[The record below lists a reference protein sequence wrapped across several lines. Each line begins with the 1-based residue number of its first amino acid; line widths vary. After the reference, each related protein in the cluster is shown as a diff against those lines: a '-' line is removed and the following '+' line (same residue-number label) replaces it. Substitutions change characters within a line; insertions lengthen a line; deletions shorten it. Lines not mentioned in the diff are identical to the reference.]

1 MWFKEGRR
9 NSNNSTSLLFQDF
22 QIFQVDATKD
32 AIHFHSHV
40 FTSIFRDL
48 ISCYL
53 YHCNE
58 AKMLRFAP
66 VTLPSTI
73 FLSLPSKSGS
83 YFGAG
88 PVFAKVLSREEIL
101 KTILETCTWS
111 IKFSVHTLNEKWSKL
126 LLIRGGRNNEALQA
140 VYIDTAVQFPFT
152 VPFQCIQSVVRWFC
166 NVAFIFFL
174 FLALLKFAHAK
185 VWKVDFI
192 EINYSVSKYGGE
204 EGEKIRLVPIKNQH
218 IRGEHFVE
226 KWAKGESF

>member
-22 QIFQVDATKD
+22 QIFQIDATKD

-40 FTSIFRDL
+40 FISIFRDILLFSDL

-88 PVFAKVLSREEIL
+88 PVFAKVLSREEVS

-126 LLIRGGRNNEALQA
+126 LLIRGGRDNEALQA

-152 VPFQCIQSVVRWFC
+152 FPFQCIQSVVRWFC
-166 NVAFIFFL
+166 NVAFIFFS
-174 FLALLKFAHAK
+174 FLGSLKICTRKSLKDRFYR
-185 VWKVDFI
+185 D
-192 EINYSVSKYGGE
+192 
-204 EGEKIRLVPIKNQH
+204 
-218 IRGEHFVE
+218 
-226 KWAKGESF
+226 

>member
-88 PVFAKVLSREEIL
+88 PVSAKVLSREEIS

-126 LLIRGGRNNEALQA
+126 FLIWDNEALQA

-152 VPFQCIQSVVRWFC
+152 VQCIQSVVRWFC
-166 NVAFIFFL
+166 NVAFIFF
-174 FLALLKFAHAK
+174 FFS
-185 VWKVDFI
+185 WF
-192 EINYSVSKYGGE
+192 S
-204 EGEKIRLVPIKNQH
+204 
-218 IRGEHFVE
+218 
-226 KWAKGESF
+226 

>member
-40 FTSIFRDL
+40 FTSIFRDILLFSSDL

-73 FLSLPSKSGS
+73 FLSLLSKSGS

-88 PVFAKVLSREEIL
+88 PVSAKVLSREEVS

-126 LLIRGGRNNEALQA
+126 FLIRDNEALQA
-140 VYIDTAVQFPFT
+140 VYIDTAVQYPFT

-166 NVAFIFFL
+166 NVAFIFFS
-174 FLALLKFAHAK
+174 LLG
-185 VWKVDFI
+185 
-192 EINYSVSKYGGE
+192 SL
-204 EGEKIRLVPIKNQH
+204 KICTRKSLKD
-218 IRGEHFVE
+218 RFYRD
-226 KWAKGESF
+226 

>member
-22 QIFQVDATKD
+22 QIFQIDATKD

-40 FTSIFRDL
+40 FTSIFRDILLFSSDL

-83 YFGAG
+83 YFDAG
-88 PVFAKVLSREEIL
+88 PVSAKVLSREEVS

-126 LLIRGGRNNEALQA
+126 FLIRDNEALQA
-140 VYIDTAVQFPFT
+140 VYINTAVQFPFI
-152 VPFQCIQSVVRWFC
+152 VPFQCIQSVRWFC
-166 NVAFIFFL
+166 NVAFIFFS
-174 FLALLKFAHAK
+174 FLGSLKICTRKSLKDRFYR
-185 VWKVDFI
+185 D
-192 EINYSVSKYGGE
+192 
-204 EGEKIRLVPIKNQH
+204 
-218 IRGEHFVE
+218 
-226 KWAKGESF
+226 